1 MLNRLTSVRA
11 VKTSLIFLTGWYVNV
26 MKGKSVAKGFH
37 LEVKEGS
44 LSRSQKTRTPSP
56 FLLKTHQ
63 NAKHEKVFSSASDNR
78 LNLHQMSDKRAAF
91 KQTSPCVILR
101 WEPCFAASLHKQ
113 RQIP

>member
-1 MLNRLTSVRA
+1 MLNQLTSVRA
-11 VKTSLIFLTGWYVNV
+11 VKASLMFLTGWYVNV

-63 NAKHEKVFSSASDNR
+63 NTNMKKCSPLPVTSD
-78 LNLHQMSDKRAAF
+78 
-91 KQTSPCVILR
+91 
-101 WEPCFAASLHKQ
+101 
-113 RQIP
+113 